1 MENRRSHRLQ
11 IIVIYVCFVMIIALW
26 VDIFLD
32 RYSRYNEEVLYE
44 ERLNQ
49 MKEVTTQLFTGLEDV
64 VENRWDLVEE
74 QINHLKD
81 VELTDEEQ
89 VIRFM
94 RRQTRLSELENK
106 KMRLLAIDSLGRCY
120 TQDGLTG
127 AFCAMD
133 YLLEEPQRISL
144 VSNTM
149 TSNMTAIMFL
159 QRLNNDI
166 SFNSDTNNITLIYY
180 GVMQDMEMFNPHFEC
195 SAYDGNNTV
204 YVTDKNGVKLFNSQ
218 SREILQGNNTYAVL
232 ENMEYV
238 HGSSFEETRQTL
250 EKMGIAYSNAF
261 LQGTEYYYALYQ
273 MKNTDWTL
281 LFLVPSSYVA
291 TNTVRLVNSTVVMVL
306 VFMGIL
312 VLISSFFVFYTV
324 RLQHKA
330 VLDAER
336 KNNKELSNAVLAA
349 QTAYKTAESAN
360 HAKSAFL
367 ANISHDIRTLM
378 NAIIGLAELLE
389 HDTQQT
395 HKNAEYVRKIKV
407 SSQQLLEIINNILD
421 MSKIESGKAVMNM
434 AEFDI
439 QEILKQLEAGFSTQA
454 EANGLTF
461 AITAHELRHEWLCG
475 DKGGVIQ
482 ILGNLLSNA
491 IKYASDGG
499 SVSLDVFELDQ
510 TSGNYAKLCFRVK
523 DNGIGMSQEYLGR
536 IYESFSREENTQ
548 MDSVQGTGLG
558 MTIVKNLVDMMGGS
572 IDVESTL
579 GEGSCFEVILDFR
592 IADKKLQKAFIE
604 DKSKPD
610 YNRLEGIRFLC
621 AEDNL
626 LNAEILED
634 LLQIEGAVC
643 DICTDGCQVVDKFEH
658 SKPGEYDMILMDI
671 RMPVMNGY
679 EAAKAIRGSSHP
691 MAGKIPIIALTAN
704 VFSEDVQKSL
714 AAGMTMHLTKP
725 IDIELLSEAVHLY
738 VSHTSCEE

>member
-11 IIVIYVCFVMIIALW
+11 IIVIYVCFVMIMALW

-49 MKEVTTQLFTGLEDV
+49 MKEVTTQLFTGLED
-64 VENRWDLVEE
+64 
-74 QINHLKD
+74 
-81 VELTDEEQ
+81 
-89 VIRFM
+89 
-94 RRQTRLSELENK
+94 
-106 KMRLLAIDSLGRCY
+106 
-120 TQDGLTG
+120 
-127 AFCAMD
+127 
-133 YLLEEPQRISL
+133 
-144 VSNTM
+144 
-149 TSNMTAIMFL
+149 
-159 QRLNNDI
+159 
-166 SFNSDTNNITLIYY
+166 
-180 GVMQDMEMFNPHFEC
+180 
-195 SAYDGNNTV
+195 
-204 YVTDKNGVKLFNSQ
+204 
-218 SREILQGNNTYAVL
+218 
-232 ENMEYV
+232 V

-312 VLISSFFVFYTV
+312 VLISSFFIFYTV

-330 VLDAER
+330 VLDAGR

-367 ANISHDIRTLM
+367 ANISHDIRTPM

-395 HKNAEYVRKIKV
+395 HKNAEYVRKIKA

-491 IKYASDGG
+491 IKYTSDGG

-523 DNGIGMSQEYLGR
+523 DN
-536 IYESFSREENTQ
+536 
-548 MDSVQGTGLG
+548 GLG

-634 LLQIEGAVC
+634 LLQIEGAGC
-643 DICTDGCQVVDKFEH
+643 DICTDGCQIVDKFEH

-691 MAGKIPIIALTAN
+691 MARKIPIIALTAN
-704 VFSEDVQKSL
+704 AFSEDVQKSL

>member
-11 IIVIYVCFVMIIALW
+11 IIVIYVCFVMIMALW

-49 MKEVTTQLFTGLEDV
+49 MKEVTTQLFTGL
-64 VENRWDLVEE
+64 
-74 QINHLKD
+74 
-81 VELTDEEQ
+81 
-89 VIRFM
+89 
-94 RRQTRLSELENK
+94 
-106 KMRLLAIDSLGRCY
+106 
-120 TQDGLTG
+120 
-127 AFCAMD
+127 
-133 YLLEEPQRISL
+133 
-144 VSNTM
+144 
-149 TSNMTAIMFL
+149 
-159 QRLNNDI
+159 
-166 SFNSDTNNITLIYY
+166 
-180 GVMQDMEMFNPHFEC
+180 
-195 SAYDGNNTV
+195 
-204 YVTDKNGVKLFNSQ
+204 
-218 SREILQGNNTYAVL
+218 
-232 ENMEYV
+232 EYV

-312 VLISSFFVFYTV
+312 VLISSFFIFYTV

-330 VLDAER
+330 VLDAGR

-367 ANISHDIRTLM
+367 ANISHDIRTPM

-389 HDTQQT
+389 HDAQQT
-395 HKNAEYVRKIKV
+395 HKNAEYVRKIKA

-454 EANGLTF
+454 EAKGLTF

-491 IKYASDGG
+491 IKYTSDGG

-523 DNGIGMSQEYLGR
+523 DN
-536 IYESFSREENTQ
+536 
-548 MDSVQGTGLG
+548 GLG

-634 LLQIEGAVC
+634 LLQIEGAGC
-643 DICTDGCQVVDKFEH
+643 DICTDGCQIVDKFEH

-691 MAGKIPIIALTAN
+691 MARKIPIIALTAN
-704 VFSEDVQKSL
+704 AFSEDVQKSL

>member
-11 IIVIYVCFVMIIALW
+11 IIVIYVCFVMVMALW

-49 MKEVTTQLFTGLEDV
+49 MKEVTTQLFTGLED
-64 VENRWDLVEE
+64 
-74 QINHLKD
+74 
-81 VELTDEEQ
+81 
-89 VIRFM
+89 
-94 RRQTRLSELENK
+94 
-106 KMRLLAIDSLGRCY
+106 
-120 TQDGLTG
+120 
-127 AFCAMD
+127 
-133 YLLEEPQRISL
+133 
-144 VSNTM
+144 
-149 TSNMTAIMFL
+149 
-159 QRLNNDI
+159 
-166 SFNSDTNNITLIYY
+166 
-180 GVMQDMEMFNPHFEC
+180 
-195 SAYDGNNTV
+195 
-204 YVTDKNGVKLFNSQ
+204 
-218 SREILQGNNTYAVL
+218 
-232 ENMEYV
+232 V

-312 VLISSFFVFYTV
+312 VLISSFFIFYTV
-324 RLQHKA
+324 RLQHKE

-367 ANISHDIRTLM
+367 ANISHDIRTPM

-389 HDTQQT
+389 HDAQQT
-395 HKNAEYVRKIKV
+395 HKNAEYVRKIKA

-491 IKYASDGG
+491 IKYTSDGG

-523 DNGIGMSQEYLGR
+523 DN
-536 IYESFSREENTQ
+536 
-548 MDSVQGTGLG
+548 GLG

-634 LLQIEGAVC
+634 LLQIEGAGC
-643 DICTDGCQVVDKFEH
+643 DICTDGCQIVDKFEH

-691 MAGKIPIIALTAN
+691 MARKIPIIALTAN
-704 VFSEDVQKSL
+704 AFSEDVQKSL

>member
-1 MENRRSHRLQ
+1 
-11 IIVIYVCFVMIIALW
+11 
-26 VDIFLD
+26 
-32 RYSRYNEEVLYE
+32 
-44 ERLNQ
+44 
-49 MKEVTTQLFTGLEDV
+49 
-64 VENRWDLVEE
+64 
-74 QINHLKD
+74 
-81 VELTDEEQ
+81 
-89 VIRFM
+89 
-94 RRQTRLSELENK
+94 
-106 KMRLLAIDSLGRCY
+106 
-120 TQDGLTG
+120 
-127 AFCAMD
+127 
-133 YLLEEPQRISL
+133 
-144 VSNTM
+144 
-149 TSNMTAIMFL
+149 
-159 QRLNNDI
+159 
-166 SFNSDTNNITLIYY
+166 
-180 GVMQDMEMFNPHFEC
+180 
-195 SAYDGNNTV
+195 
-204 YVTDKNGVKLFNSQ
+204 
-218 SREILQGNNTYAVL
+218 
-232 ENMEYV
+232 
-238 HGSSFEETRQTL
+238 
-250 EKMGIAYSNAF
+250 
-261 LQGTEYYYALYQ
+261 
-273 MKNTDWTL
+273 MKNADWTL
-281 LFLVPSSYVA
+281 LFLVPSSYGAV
-291 TNTVRLVNSTVVMVL
+291 NTVRLVNSTVVMVL

-312 VLISSFFVFYTV
+312 VLISSFFIFYTV
-324 RLQHKA
+324 RLQHKE

-367 ANISHDIRTLM
+367 ANISHDIRTPM

-395 HKNAEYVRKIKV
+395 HKNAEYVRKIKA

-491 IKYASDGG
+491 IKYTSDGG
-499 SVSLDVFELDQ
+499 IVSLDVFELDQ

-523 DNGIGMSQEYLGR
+523 DN
-536 IYESFSREENTQ
+536 
-548 MDSVQGTGLG
+548 GLG

-634 LLQIEGAVC
+634 LLQIEGAGC
-643 DICTDGCQVVDKFEH
+643 DICTDGCQIVDKFEH

-691 MAGKIPIIALTAN
+691 MARKIPIIALTAN
-704 VFSEDVQKSL
+704 AFSEDVQKSL

>member
-11 IIVIYVCFVMIIALW
+11 IIVIYVCFVMIMALW

-64 VENRWDLVEE
+64 
-74 QINHLKD
+74 
-81 VELTDEEQ
+81 
-89 VIRFM
+89 
-94 RRQTRLSELENK
+94 
-106 KMRLLAIDSLGRCY
+106 
-120 TQDGLTG
+120 
-127 AFCAMD
+127 
-133 YLLEEPQRISL
+133 
-144 VSNTM
+144 
-149 TSNMTAIMFL
+149 
-159 QRLNNDI
+159 
-166 SFNSDTNNITLIYY
+166 
-180 GVMQDMEMFNPHFEC
+180 
-195 SAYDGNNTV
+195 
-204 YVTDKNGVKLFNSQ
+204 
-218 SREILQGNNTYAVL
+218 
-232 ENMEYV
+232 

-273 MKNTDWTL
+273 MKNADWTL

-291 TNTVRLVNSTVVMVL
+291 VNTVRLVNSTVVMVL

-312 VLISSFFVFYTV
+312 VLISSFFIFYTV

-367 ANISHDIRTLM
+367 ANISHDIRTPM

-395 HKNAEYVRKIKV
+395 HKNAEYVRKIKA

-491 IKYASDGG
+491 IKYTSDGG
-499 SVSLDVFELDQ
+499 IVSLDVFELDP

-523 DNGIGMSQEYLGR
+523 DN
-536 IYESFSREENTQ
+536 
-548 MDSVQGTGLG
+548 GLG

-634 LLQIEGAVC
+634 LLQIEGAGC
-643 DICTDGCQVVDKFEH
+643 DICTDGCQIVDKFEH

-691 MAGKIPIIALTAN
+691 MARKIPIIALTAN

-714 AAGMTMHLTKP
+714 ATGMTMHLTKP

>member
-11 IIVIYVCFVMIIALW
+11 IIVIYVCFVMIMALW

-49 MKEVTTQLFTGLEDV
+49 MKEVTTQLFTGLED
-64 VENRWDLVEE
+64 
-74 QINHLKD
+74 
-81 VELTDEEQ
+81 
-89 VIRFM
+89 
-94 RRQTRLSELENK
+94 
-106 KMRLLAIDSLGRCY
+106 
-120 TQDGLTG
+120 
-127 AFCAMD
+127 
-133 YLLEEPQRISL
+133 
-144 VSNTM
+144 
-149 TSNMTAIMFL
+149 
-159 QRLNNDI
+159 
-166 SFNSDTNNITLIYY
+166 
-180 GVMQDMEMFNPHFEC
+180 
-195 SAYDGNNTV
+195 
-204 YVTDKNGVKLFNSQ
+204 
-218 SREILQGNNTYAVL
+218 
-232 ENMEYV
+232 V

-312 VLISSFFVFYTV
+312 VLISSFFIFYTV

-330 VLDAER
+330 VLDAGR

-367 ANISHDIRTLM
+367 ANISHDIRTPM

-389 HDTQQT
+389 HDAQQT
-395 HKNAEYVRKIKV
+395 HKNAEYVRKIKA

-454 EANGLTF
+454 EAKGLTF

-491 IKYASDGG
+491 IKYTSDGG
-499 SVSLDVFELDQ
+499 RVSLDVFELDQ

-523 DNGIGMSQEYLGR
+523 DN
-536 IYESFSREENTQ
+536 
-548 MDSVQGTGLG
+548 GLG

-621 AEDNL
+621 AEDNP

-634 LLQIEGAVC
+634 LLQIEGAGC
-643 DICTDGCQVVDKFEH
+643 DICTDGCQAVDKFEH

-704 VFSEDVQKSL
+704 AFSEDVQKSL

-725 IDIELLSEAVHLY
+725 IDIELLSQAVHLY

>member
-11 IIVIYVCFVMIIALW
+11 IIVIYVCFVMIMALW

-49 MKEVTTQLFTGLEDV
+49 MKEVTTQLFTGL
-64 VENRWDLVEE
+64 
-74 QINHLKD
+74 
-81 VELTDEEQ
+81 
-89 VIRFM
+89 
-94 RRQTRLSELENK
+94 
-106 KMRLLAIDSLGRCY
+106 
-120 TQDGLTG
+120 
-127 AFCAMD
+127 
-133 YLLEEPQRISL
+133 
-144 VSNTM
+144 
-149 TSNMTAIMFL
+149 
-159 QRLNNDI
+159 
-166 SFNSDTNNITLIYY
+166 
-180 GVMQDMEMFNPHFEC
+180 
-195 SAYDGNNTV
+195 
-204 YVTDKNGVKLFNSQ
+204 
-218 SREILQGNNTYAVL
+218 
-232 ENMEYV
+232 EYV

-312 VLISSFFVFYTV
+312 VLISSFFIFYTV
-324 RLQHKA
+324 RLQHKE

-367 ANISHDIRTLM
+367 ANISHDIRTPM

-395 HKNAEYVRKIKV
+395 HKNAEYVRKIKA

-439 QEILKQLEAGFSTQA
+439 QEVLKQLEAGFSTQA

-491 IKYASDGG
+491 IKYTSDGG

-523 DNGIGMSQEYLGR
+523 DN
-536 IYESFSREENTQ
+536 
-548 MDSVQGTGLG
+548 GLG

-634 LLQIEGAVC
+634 LLQIEGAGC
-643 DICTDGCQVVDKFEH
+643 DICTDGCQIVDKFEH

-704 VFSEDVQKSL
+704 AFSEDVQKSL

-725 IDIELLSEAVHLY
+725 IDIELLSQAVHLY

>member
-11 IIVIYVCFVMIIALW
+11 IIVIYVCFVMIMALW

-49 MKEVTTQLFTGLEDV
+49 MKEVTTQLFTGLED
-64 VENRWDLVEE
+64 
-74 QINHLKD
+74 
-81 VELTDEEQ
+81 
-89 VIRFM
+89 
-94 RRQTRLSELENK
+94 
-106 KMRLLAIDSLGRCY
+106 
-120 TQDGLTG
+120 
-127 AFCAMD
+127 
-133 YLLEEPQRISL
+133 
-144 VSNTM
+144 
-149 TSNMTAIMFL
+149 
-159 QRLNNDI
+159 
-166 SFNSDTNNITLIYY
+166 
-180 GVMQDMEMFNPHFEC
+180 
-195 SAYDGNNTV
+195 
-204 YVTDKNGVKLFNSQ
+204 
-218 SREILQGNNTYAVL
+218 
-232 ENMEYV
+232 V

-312 VLISSFFVFYTV
+312 VLISSFFIFYTV

-367 ANISHDIRTLM
+367 ANISHDIRTPM

-395 HKNAEYVRKIKV
+395 HKNAEYVRKIKA

-439 QEILKQLEAGFSTQA
+439 QEVLKQLEAGFSTQA

-491 IKYASDGG
+491 IKYTSDGG

-523 DNGIGMSQEYLGR
+523 DN
-536 IYESFSREENTQ
+536 
-548 MDSVQGTGLG
+548 GLG

-634 LLQIEGAVC
+634 LLQIEGAGC
-643 DICTDGCQVVDKFEH
+643 DICTDGCQIVDKFEH

-704 VFSEDVQKSL
+704 AFSEDVQKSL

-725 IDIELLSEAVHLY
+725 IDIELLSQAVHLY

>member
-11 IIVIYVCFVMIIALW
+11 IIVIYVCFVMIMALW

-49 MKEVTTQLFTGLEDV
+49 MKEVTTQLFTGLED
-64 VENRWDLVEE
+64 
-74 QINHLKD
+74 
-81 VELTDEEQ
+81 
-89 VIRFM
+89 
-94 RRQTRLSELENK
+94 
-106 KMRLLAIDSLGRCY
+106 
-120 TQDGLTG
+120 
-127 AFCAMD
+127 
-133 YLLEEPQRISL
+133 
-144 VSNTM
+144 
-149 TSNMTAIMFL
+149 
-159 QRLNNDI
+159 
-166 SFNSDTNNITLIYY
+166 
-180 GVMQDMEMFNPHFEC
+180 
-195 SAYDGNNTV
+195 
-204 YVTDKNGVKLFNSQ
+204 
-218 SREILQGNNTYAVL
+218 
-232 ENMEYV
+232 V

-312 VLISSFFVFYTV
+312 VLNSSFFIFYTV

-367 ANISHDIRTLM
+367 ANISHDIRTPM

-395 HKNAEYVRKIKV
+395 HKNAEYVRKIKA

-454 EANGLTF
+454 EAKGLTF

-491 IKYASDGG
+491 IKYTSDGG

-523 DNGIGMSQEYLGR
+523 DN
-536 IYESFSREENTQ
+536 
-548 MDSVQGTGLG
+548 GLG

-634 LLQIEGAVC
+634 LLQIEGAGC

-704 VFSEDVQKSL
+704 AFSEDVQKSL

-725 IDIELLSEAVHLY
+725 IDIELLSQAVHLY

>member
-11 IIVIYVCFVMIIALW
+11 IIVIYVCFVMVMALW

-49 MKEVTTQLFTGLEDV
+49 MKEVTTQLFTGLED
-64 VENRWDLVEE
+64 
-74 QINHLKD
+74 
-81 VELTDEEQ
+81 
-89 VIRFM
+89 
-94 RRQTRLSELENK
+94 
-106 KMRLLAIDSLGRCY
+106 
-120 TQDGLTG
+120 
-127 AFCAMD
+127 
-133 YLLEEPQRISL
+133 
-144 VSNTM
+144 
-149 TSNMTAIMFL
+149 
-159 QRLNNDI
+159 
-166 SFNSDTNNITLIYY
+166 
-180 GVMQDMEMFNPHFEC
+180 
-195 SAYDGNNTV
+195 
-204 YVTDKNGVKLFNSQ
+204 
-218 SREILQGNNTYAVL
+218 
-232 ENMEYV
+232 V

-312 VLISSFFVFYTV
+312 VLISSFFIFYTV
-324 RLQHKA
+324 RLQHKE

-367 ANISHDIRTLM
+367 ANISHDIRTPM

-389 HDTQQT
+389 HDAQQT
-395 HKNAEYVRKIKV
+395 HKNAEYVRKIKA

-491 IKYASDGG
+491 IKYTSDGG

-523 DNGIGMSQEYLGR
+523 DN
-536 IYESFSREENTQ
+536 
-548 MDSVQGTGLG
+548 GLG

-634 LLQIEGAVC
+634 LLQIEGAGC

-704 VFSEDVQKSL
+704 AFSEDVQKSL

-725 IDIELLSEAVHLY
+725 IDIELLSQAVHLY

>member
-11 IIVIYVCFVMIIALW
+11 IIVIYVCFVMIMALW

-81 VELTDEEQ
+81 VVLPDEEQ
-89 VIRFM
+89 LIRFM

-166 SFNSDTNNITLIYY
+166 SFNSDTDNITLIYY
-180 GVMQDMEMFNPHFEC
+180 GVVQDMEMFNPHFEC

-250 EKMGIAYSNAF
+250 EKSGIAYSNAF

-273 MKNTDWTL
+273 MKNADWTL

-291 TNTVRLVNSTVVMVL
+291 VNTVRLVNSTVVMVL

-312 VLISSFFVFYTV
+312 VLISSFFIFYTV

-330 VLDAER
+330 VLDA
-336 KNNKELSNAVLAA
+336 
-349 QTAYKTAESAN
+349 
-360 HAKSAFL
+360 
-367 ANISHDIRTLM
+367 
-378 NAIIGLAELLE
+378 
-389 HDTQQT
+389 QQQ
-395 HKNAEYVRKIKV
+395 K
-407 SSQQLLEIINNILD
+407 QQLQRL
-421 MSKIESGKAVMNM
+421 
-434 AEFDI
+434 
-439 QEILKQLEAGFSTQA
+439 QQQ
-454 EANGLTF
+454 
-461 AITAHELRHEWLCG
+461 ITPIRR
-475 DKGGVIQ
+475 
-482 ILGNLLSNA
+482 LL
-491 IKYASDGG
+491 
-499 SVSLDVFELDQ
+499 
-510 TSGNYAKLCFRVK
+510 
-523 DNGIGMSQEYLGR
+523 
-536 IYESFSREENTQ
+536 
-548 MDSVQGTGLG
+548 
-558 MTIVKNLVDMMGGS
+558 
-572 IDVESTL
+572 
-579 GEGSCFEVILDFR
+579 
-592 IADKKLQKAFIE
+592 
-604 DKSKPD
+604 
-610 YNRLEGIRFLC
+610 
-621 AEDNL
+621 
-626 LNAEILED
+626 
-634 LLQIEGAVC
+634 
-643 DICTDGCQVVDKFEH
+643 
-658 SKPGEYDMILMDI
+658 
-671 RMPVMNGY
+671 
-679 EAAKAIRGSSHP
+679 
-691 MAGKIPIIALTAN
+691 
-704 VFSEDVQKSL
+704 
-714 AAGMTMHLTKP
+714 
-725 IDIELLSEAVHLY
+725 
-738 VSHTSCEE
+738 

>member
-11 IIVIYVCFVMIIALW
+11 IIVIYVCFVMIMALW

-49 MKEVTTQLFTGLEDV
+49 MKEVTTQLFTGLED
-64 VENRWDLVEE
+64 
-74 QINHLKD
+74 
-81 VELTDEEQ
+81 
-89 VIRFM
+89 
-94 RRQTRLSELENK
+94 
-106 KMRLLAIDSLGRCY
+106 
-120 TQDGLTG
+120 
-127 AFCAMD
+127 
-133 YLLEEPQRISL
+133 
-144 VSNTM
+144 
-149 TSNMTAIMFL
+149 
-159 QRLNNDI
+159 
-166 SFNSDTNNITLIYY
+166 
-180 GVMQDMEMFNPHFEC
+180 
-195 SAYDGNNTV
+195 
-204 YVTDKNGVKLFNSQ
+204 
-218 SREILQGNNTYAVL
+218 
-232 ENMEYV
+232 V

-312 VLISSFFVFYTV
+312 VLISSFFIFYTV

-330 VLDAER
+330 VLDAGR

-367 ANISHDIRTLM
+367 ANISHDIRTPM

-395 HKNAEYVRKIKV
+395 HKNAEYVRKIKA

-491 IKYASDGG
+491 IKYTSDGG
-499 SVSLDVFELDQ
+499 IVSLDVFELDQ

-523 DNGIGMSQEYLGR
+523 DN
-536 IYESFSREENTQ
+536 
-548 MDSVQGTGLG
+548 GLG

-634 LLQIEGAVC
+634 LLQIEGAGC
-643 DICTDGCQVVDKFEH
+643 DICTDGCQIVDKFEH

-691 MAGKIPIIALTAN
+691 MARKIPIIALTAN
-704 VFSEDVQKSL
+704 AFSEDVQKSL

>member
-1 MENRRSHRLQ
+1 
-11 IIVIYVCFVMIIALW
+11 
-26 VDIFLD
+26 
-32 RYSRYNEEVLYE
+32 
-44 ERLNQ
+44 
-49 MKEVTTQLFTGLEDV
+49 
-64 VENRWDLVEE
+64 
-74 QINHLKD
+74 
-81 VELTDEEQ
+81 
-89 VIRFM
+89 
-94 RRQTRLSELENK
+94 
-106 KMRLLAIDSLGRCY
+106 
-120 TQDGLTG
+120 
-127 AFCAMD
+127 
-133 YLLEEPQRISL
+133 
-144 VSNTM
+144 
-149 TSNMTAIMFL
+149 
-159 QRLNNDI
+159 
-166 SFNSDTNNITLIYY
+166 
-180 GVMQDMEMFNPHFEC
+180 
-195 SAYDGNNTV
+195 
-204 YVTDKNGVKLFNSQ
+204 
-218 SREILQGNNTYAVL
+218 
-232 ENMEYV
+232 
-238 HGSSFEETRQTL
+238 
-250 EKMGIAYSNAF
+250 
-261 LQGTEYYYALYQ
+261 
-273 MKNTDWTL
+273 MKNADWTL

-291 TNTVRLVNSTVVMVL
+291 VNTVRLVNSTVVMVL

-312 VLISSFFVFYTV
+312 VLISSFFIFYTV
-324 RLQHKA
+324 RLQHKE

-367 ANISHDIRTLM
+367 ANISHDIRTPM

-389 HDTQQT
+389 HDAQQT
-395 HKNAEYVRKIKV
+395 HKNAEYVRKIKA

-454 EANGLTF
+454 EAKGLTF

-491 IKYASDGG
+491 IKYTSDGG

-704 VFSEDVQKSL
+704 AFSEDVQKSL

-725 IDIELLSEAVHLY
+725 IDIELLSQAVHLY

>member
-11 IIVIYVCFVMIIALW
+11 IIVIYVCFVMIMALW

-81 VELTDEEQ
+81 VVLPDEEQ
-89 VIRFM
+89 LIRFM

-166 SFNSDTNNITLIYY
+166 SFNSDTDNITLIYY
-180 GVMQDMEMFNPHFEC
+180 GVVQDMEMFNPHFEC

-250 EKMGIAYSNAF
+250 EKSGIAYSNAF

-312 VLISSFFVFYTV
+312 VLISSFFIFYTV
-324 RLQHKA
+324 RLQHKE

-367 ANISHDIRTLM
+367 ANISHDIRTPM

-389 HDTQQT
+389 HDAQQT
-395 HKNAEYVRKIKV
+395 HKNAEYVRTV
-407 SSQQLLEIINNILD
+407 SYTHLR
-421 MSKIESGKAVMNM
+421 
-434 AEFDI
+434 
-439 QEILKQLEAGFSTQA
+439 
-454 EANGLTF
+454 
-461 AITAHELRHEWLCG
+461 AHE
-475 DKGGVIQ
+475 
-482 ILGNLLSNA
+482 
-491 IKYASDGG
+491 
-499 SVSLDVFELDQ
+499 
-510 TSGNYAKLCFRVK
+510 
-523 DNGIGMSQEYLGR
+523 
-536 IYESFSREENTQ
+536 
-548 MDSVQGTGLG
+548 
-558 MTIVKNLVDMMGGS
+558 
-572 IDVESTL
+572 
-579 GEGSCFEVILDFR
+579 
-592 IADKKLQKAFIE
+592 
-604 DKSKPD
+604 
-610 YNRLEGIRFLC
+610 
-621 AEDNL
+621 
-626 LNAEILED
+626 
-634 LLQIEGAVC
+634 
-643 DICTDGCQVVDKFEH
+643 TD
-658 SKPGEYDMILMDI
+658 
-671 RMPVMNGY
+671 
-679 EAAKAIRGSSHP
+679 
-691 MAGKIPIIALTAN
+691 
-704 VFSEDVQKSL
+704 
-714 AAGMTMHLTKP
+714 
-725 IDIELLSEAVHLY
+725 
-738 VSHTSCEE
+738 

>member
-11 IIVIYVCFVMIIALW
+11 IIVIYLCFVMVMALW

-49 MKEVTTQLFTGLEDV
+49 MKEVTTQLFTGLED
-64 VENRWDLVEE
+64 
-74 QINHLKD
+74 
-81 VELTDEEQ
+81 
-89 VIRFM
+89 
-94 RRQTRLSELENK
+94 
-106 KMRLLAIDSLGRCY
+106 
-120 TQDGLTG
+120 
-127 AFCAMD
+127 
-133 YLLEEPQRISL
+133 
-144 VSNTM
+144 
-149 TSNMTAIMFL
+149 
-159 QRLNNDI
+159 
-166 SFNSDTNNITLIYY
+166 
-180 GVMQDMEMFNPHFEC
+180 
-195 SAYDGNNTV
+195 
-204 YVTDKNGVKLFNSQ
+204 
-218 SREILQGNNTYAVL
+218 
-232 ENMEYV
+232 V

-312 VLISSFFVFYTV
+312 VLISSFFIFYTV
-324 RLQHKA
+324 RLQHKE

-367 ANISHDIRTLM
+367 ANISHDIRTPM

-389 HDTQQT
+389 HDTLQT
-395 HKNAEYVRKIKV
+395 HKNAEYVRKIKA

-434 AEFDI
+434 VEFDI

-482 ILGNLLSNA
+482 ILGNLLANA
-491 IKYASDGG
+491 IKYTSDGG

-523 DNGIGMSQEYLGR
+523 DN
-536 IYESFSREENTQ
+536 
-548 MDSVQGTGLG
+548 GLG

-634 LLQIEGAVC
+634 LLQIEGAGC

-704 VFSEDVQKSL
+704 AFSEDVQKSL

-725 IDIELLSEAVHLY
+725 IDIELLSQAVHLY